1 MIVPGINLVSE
12 RMRRWPAP
20 EAVAWIGE
28 PLMAGRYITTLIR
41 LAGWLLPSSQILNAL
56 FDMKGGSLSETVM
69 SIPVTDRAYVQRRTF
84 GTAWRGGT
92 PIRERLEA

>member
-1 MIVPGINLVSE
+1 MNKKE
-12 RMRRWPAP
+12 
-20 EAVAWIGE
+20 
-28 PLMAGRYITTLIR
+28 MAAK
-41 LAGWLLPSSQILNAL
+41 LAEKAEISQVQATAILNAL
-56 FDMKGGSLSETVM
+56 FDMKGRSLSETVM

>member
-41 LAGWLLPSSQILNAL
+41 PAGRLAPPVFTDPQRAL
-56 FDMKGGSLSETVM
+56 RHEGRVFVGDGYEYTR
-69 SIPVTDRAYVQRRTF
+69 DRQGVCSKAHLRDRMARRDADP
-84 GTAWRGGT
+84 GKA
-92 PIRERLEA
+92 

>member
-1 MIVPGINLVSE
+1 VCHH
-12 RMRRWPAP
+12 P
-20 EAVAWIGE
+20 E
-28 PLMAGRYITTLIR
+28 T
-41 LAGWLLPSSQILNAL
+41 AGWLLPSSQILNAL
-56 FDMKGGSLSETVM
+56 FDMKGRSLSETVM